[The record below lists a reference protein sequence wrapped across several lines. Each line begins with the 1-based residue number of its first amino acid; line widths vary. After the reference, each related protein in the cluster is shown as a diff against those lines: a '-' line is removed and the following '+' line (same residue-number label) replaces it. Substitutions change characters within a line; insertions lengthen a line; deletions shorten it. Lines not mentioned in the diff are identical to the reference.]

1 MCVLN
6 NKLVRFCFLT
16 KPFFWTN
23 KKFQHLKFVYCLLFV
38 IRWLVNL
45 KKKQLNVRSALDS
58 VCKCVIIIF
67 RVEIIKHSVLIVW
80 KYNDQL
86 GIYNNIIL

>member
-1 MCVLN
+1 MTC
-6 NKLVRFCFLT
+6 
-16 KPFFWTN
+16 
-23 KKFQHLKFVYCLLFV
+23 Q
-38 IRWLVNL
+38 L

-86 GIYNNIIL
+86 GIYVIILYYRIGTKPFNLSSTCIFRLLMAIN